1 MKQEN
6 NRENQG
12 NQKLVS
18 IRFIK
23 KLGINKIHQTPIR
36 IRRKERR
43 EKLLISEIRAFMAI
57 KT

>member
-1 MKQEN
+1 MKQKN

-23 KLGINKIHQTPIR
+23 NLGINETHQTPIR
-36 IRRKERR
+36 IRRKGRR
-43 EKLLISEIRAFMAI
+43 EKLPISGIRDFMAM
-57 KT
+57 KR

>member
-1 MKQEN
+1 MKQKN

-23 KLGINKIHQTPIR
+23 NLGINKIHQTPIR
-36 IRRKERR
+36 IRRKGRR
-43 EKLLISEIRAFMAI
+43 EK
-57 KT
+57 

>member
-1 MKQEN
+1 MKQKN

-43 EKLLISEIRAFMAI
+43 EKLSISEIRAFMAM
-57 KT
+57 KR